1 VIKAQMNG
9 EESIKDLAA
18 AMDETLNKIK
28 THFEATSSEI
38 LSKSILNKLTLVEQL
53 SARMENME
61 KTVTEMMDAEPNADD
76 TYDQPEEEIN
86 S

>member
-1 VIKAQMNG
+1 MNG

-38 LSKSILNKLTLVEQL
+38 LSKSTYNTLIFSGAAVG
-53 SARMENME
+53 AYGKHGENC
-61 KTVTEMMDAEPNADD
+61 D
-76 TYDQPEEEIN
+76 
-86 S
+86 

>member
-1 VIKAQMNG
+1 MNG
-9 EESIKDLAA
+9 QESIQDLAA

-38 LSKSILNKLTLVEQL
+38 LAKSTLINSFLVEQL

-61 KTVTEMMDAEPNADD
+61 KTVTEMMETD
-76 TYDQPEEEIN
+76 TDDQPEDIN